1 MKKKILVLLLIFIS
15 IVPVFANTVRNNE
28 IEIGISY
35 GISKAK
41 DPNTDRIL
49 APEGYQVSGVGLSLY
64 YSRTVHTKRGFDL
77 DIWSQLSF
85 VLPQRIELG
94 NTLFTKD
101 IAKRFSFL
109 DFAVGACFD
118 FTWGVFHLVT
128 GAGYSVTNIE
138 VKYKTGEYSSIS
150 YNAISSGPAL
160 LLKAEYEL
168 ADKVFLSF
176 TVLPQLIIRTHRDI
190 HEYDWGYHRINTI
203 TDKAYNLG
211 FTAAAVLALNYHF

>member
-1 MKKKILVLLLIFIS
+1 MKKFIVLFLIFIS
-15 IVPVFANTVRNNE
+15 LVPVFAYTARNNE
-28 IEIGISY
+28 IEMGISY
-35 GISKAK
+35 AISKAK

-49 APEGYQVSGVGLSLY
+49 APDGYSVNGVGLSLY

-77 DIWSQLSF
+77 DIWSQFSF
-85 VLPQRIELG
+85 VLPQRIKLG
-94 NTLFTKD
+94 NTLITKD

-118 FTWGVFHLVT
+118 FTWGVFHLVA
-128 GAGYSVTNIE
+128 GAGYSVTNVE

-168 ADKVFLSF
+168 ADKAFLSF

-190 HEYDWGYHRINTI
+190 HEYDWGYHRIATA
-203 TDKAYNLG
+203 TDKGYTLG
-211 FTAAAVLALNYHF
+211 YTCSATLALNYHF